1 MGVCVK
7 SMLSSLCTWQR
18 GAGRENGRQRE
29 VVSLPLEPGFPAKA
43 SVGGR
48 CRAEGQR
55 GVRCTYAYG
64 AMGLCARPGQLL
76 WVCVRAPGS
85 EHVKVEE
92 RAYLYVWAP
101 YVCACVYGEVGM

>member
-1 MGVCVK
+1 M
-7 SMLSSLCTWQR
+7 
-18 GAGRENGRQRE
+18 
-29 VVSLPLEPGFPAKA
+29 
-43 SVGGR
+43 
-48 CRAEGQR
+48 
-55 GVRCTYAYG
+55 YAYG